1 MINKLQQ
8 VRAFIGNTPLVQ
20 LDYDRLEIFAKL
32 EYHNLMNSIKVRP
45 AYHILKAAIKK
56 GEITPSTTVVESSS
70 GNFGIALAALCRQL
84 QIKFVPVI
92 DPNINNAYEDI
103 LRALS
108 YRVEKVTERD
118 RTGGYLLNRLQ
129 KVRELLQGIPDS
141 YWPNQYENPLNYE
154 SHYFGVGSEIAH
166 HFEVLDYA
174 FIGVSTGGTIAGI
187 SHRLKEKFPKIKI
200 VAVDLVGSV
209 IFGGPPKK
217 RHIPGIGASMVPK
230 QIERALIDD
239 VVMVKEIDAIDGCHR
254 LFEEHGVFAGGS
266 SGSCYHAIHHY
277 FSEMDLVERPKVV
290 FLCPDGGT
298 AYVNTVYNAD
308 WVAQLRQEEH
318 VTS

>member
-1 MINKLQQ
+1 MINKLHQA
-8 VRAFIGNTPLVQ
+8 RAFIGNTPLIQ
-20 LDYDRLEIFAKL
+20 LENKRIEMFAKL

-45 AYHILKAAIKK
+45 AYHILKTAIQK
-56 GEITPSTTVVESSS
+56 GEITSKTTVIESSS
-70 GNFGIALAALCRQL
+70 GNFGIALAALCKQL
-84 QIKFVPVI
+84 QIKFIPVI
-92 DPNINNAYEDI
+92 DANINSAYEDI
-103 LRALS
+103 LYALS

-118 RTGGYLLNRLQ
+118 GTGGYLLNRLQ
-129 KVRELLQGIPDS
+129 RVEELLQKTPHS

-154 SHYFGVGSEIAH
+154 SHYYGLGSEIAH
-166 HFEVLDYA
+166 HFETLDYA

-187 SHRLKEKFPKIKI
+187 SQRLKEKFPHIKI

-209 IFGGPPKK
+209 IFGGPPKM

-239 VVMVKEIDAIDGCHR
+239 VVMVEELDAIRGCHR

-266 SGSCYHAIHHY
+266 SGSCYHAIHCY
-277 FSEMDLVERPKVV
+277 FSKMELAQRPKVV

-298 AYVNTVYNAD
+298 AYVKTVYND
-308 WVAQLRQEEH
+308 EWVAHLRQKEH
-318 VTS
+318 VTN